1 MIALRFLSPLT
12 KESTGCNL
20 LLLPKGRLVQDREA
34 AIKVGGHGRTIRL
47 KERAGKKA
55 MPYCYPP
62 DPNTRKPRFAPPP
75 NSCDTHFHVF
85 GPPEQFP
92 FVSTHEYTPP
102 AAPLEHYLKMIA
114 VIGIERAVVVQPSV
128 HGLDNSATL
137 DAIKNSAERFR
148 GVARIDERTPKSE
161 LQRLHDGGVRG
172 VRFNLLDRPRG
183 NVKLDVLD
191 RCVEHIVEFGW
202 SVDLHIDTKNLL
214 AEEKRIRAMPISV
227 VIDHIARIKPSEGLD
242 QPAFQLLL
250 DLIRNKRVWV
260 KVSGA
265 DKICN
270 TQVHSYIDLPFVEV
284 LPFARTVIAAAPDRV
299 IWGTDW
305 PHSNNFAPG
314 YTPNDGDL
322 VDLLAAFAPDD
333 VVRKKILVDNPVEL
347 YGFE

>member
-1 MIALRFLSPLT
+1 
-12 KESTGCNL
+12 
-20 LLLPKGRLVQDREA
+20 
-34 AIKVGGHGRTIRL
+34 
-47 KERAGKKA
+47 

-62 DPNTRKPRFAPPP
+62 DPNTRKPTFTPPR

-137 DAIKNSAERFR
+137 AAIAHSPEHFR
-148 GVARIDERTPKSE
+148 GVGRINDETPASE
-161 LQRLHDGGVRG
+161 LKRLHEGGMRG

-183 NVKLDVLD
+183 NVKIDVFD
-191 RCVEHIVEFGW
+191 RCVDNIAALGW

-214 AEEKRIRAMPISV
+214 EQENRIRAISVPV
-227 VIDHIARIKPSEGLD
+227 VIDHIARVKPNDGLT

-250 DLIRNKRVWV
+250 DLAKSGGVWV

-270 TQVHSYIDLPFVEV
+270 TRVHSYFGLPFIEV
-284 LPFARTVIAAAPDRV
+284 IPFARAVIEAAPDRV

-314 YTPNDGDL
+314 HTPNDGDL
-322 VDLLAAFAPDD
+322 VDLLAAFAPDEA
-333 VVRKKILVDNPVEL
+333 VRKKILVDNPAAL

>member
-1 MIALRFLSPLT
+1 
-12 KESTGCNL
+12 
-20 LLLPKGRLVQDREA
+20 
-34 AIKVGGHGRTIRL
+34 
-47 KERAGKKA
+47 

-62 DPNTRKPRFAPPP
+62 DPNTRKPCFTPPP
-75 NSCDTHFHVF
+75 HSCDTHFHVF
-85 GPPEQFP
+85 GPPETFP

-114 VIGIERAVVVQPSV
+114 IIDIERAVVVQPSV

-137 DAIKNSAERFR
+137 DAIKNSAGRFR
-148 GVARIDERTPKSE
+148 GIGRIDDQTPKSE

-191 RCVEHIVEFGW
+191 RCVEHIVEFDW
-202 SVDLHIDTKNLL
+202 SVDLHIDTKSLM
-214 AEEKRIRAMPISV
+214 AQEKRIRSMPIPV
-227 VIDHIARIKPSEGLD
+227 VIDHIARIKPAEGLN

-250 DLIRNKRVWV
+250 DLMKNKHVWL

-270 TQVHSYIDLPFVEV
+270 TNVHSYFGLPFVEV
-284 LPFARTVIAAAPDRV
+284 IPFARAAIAAAPDRV

-314 YTPNDGDL
+314 RTPNDGDL
-322 VDLLAAFAPDD
+322 VDLLAAFAPDEA
-333 VVRKKILVDNPVEL
+333 VRKRILVDNPAAL
-347 YGFE
+347 YGFQ

>member
-1 MIALRFLSPLT
+1 
-12 KESTGCNL
+12 
-20 LLLPKGRLVQDREA
+20 
-34 AIKVGGHGRTIRL
+34 
-47 KERAGKKA
+47 

-62 DPNTRKPRFAPPP
+62 DPNTRKPRFTPPP
-75 NSCDTHFHVF
+75 HSCDTHFHAF

-114 VIGIERAVVVQPSV
+114 VIGIERAMVVQPSV

-137 DAIKNSAERFR
+137 DAIKNSKGKFS
-148 GVARIDERTPKSE
+148 GVGRIDDKTAKDE
-161 LQRLHDGGVRG
+161 LKRLHEGGIRG

-183 NVKLDVLD
+183 NVQLDVLD
-191 RCVEHIVEFGW
+191 RCVDHITELGW
-202 SVDLHIDTKNLL
+202 SLDLHIDMKNLI
-214 AEEKRIRAMPISV
+214 AQEKRIRNSPVPV
-227 VIDHIARIKPSEGLD
+227 VIDHIARVKPAEGLN
-242 QPAFQLLL
+242 QPGFQLLL
-250 DLIRNKRVWV
+250 ELAKLKHVWV

-270 TQVHSYIDLPFVEV
+270 TQVHSYFGLPFIEV
-284 LPFARTVIAAAPDRV
+284 IPYARAVIAAAPDRV

-314 YTPNDGDL
+314 RTPNDGDL
-322 VDLLAAFAPDD
+322 VDLLAQFAPDEQT
-333 VVRKKILVDNPVEL
+333 RKRILVDNPAAL